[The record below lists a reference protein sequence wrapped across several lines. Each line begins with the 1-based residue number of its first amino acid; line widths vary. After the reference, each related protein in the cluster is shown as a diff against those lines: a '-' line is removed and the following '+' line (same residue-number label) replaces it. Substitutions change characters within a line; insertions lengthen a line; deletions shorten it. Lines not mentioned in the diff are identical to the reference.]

1 MIEAL
6 ISNLPTVAYT
16 YTYLHTHTH
25 AFRWFGRLGFCIT

>member
-6 ISNLPTVAYT
+6 ISNLPTAAYT

>member
-1 MIEAL
+1 MIEGL